1 MHFLLFFVV
10 TTAASVVVAVEWDMP
25 PLQPVTFSPVLQ
37 HLLDAVRLS
46 AATEPVAATDAT
58 TDATTT
64 SAGTN
69 AATYTDVVY
78 TDASAIPSSTSP
90 VTRKSLLANRYLL
103 DFLGD
108 IATSSTTLPTAA
120 SAHFVPAV
128 LADETVLGDSS
139 MSCYYQVL
147 QDPPAIVLLLF
158 LIAGLP

>member
-10 TTAASVVVAVEWDMP
+10 TTAASAVVAVEWDMP

-37 HLLDAVRLS
+37 HLLEAVRLS
-46 AATEPVAATDAT
+46 AATEPVATDAT
-58 TDATTT
+58 TDAATTN
-64 SAGTN
+64 AGIN
-69 AATYTDVVY
+69 AATYTDVAY
-78 TDASAIPSSTSP
+78 TDAPSIPSSTSLT
-90 VTRKSLLANRYLL
+90 TRRSLLANRYLL
-103 DFLGD
+103 YFLGD

-120 SAHFVPAV
+120 SAHFVPGV
-128 LADETVLGDSS
+128 LADETVSGDSS

>member
-1 MHFLLFFVV
+1 MHFLLYIVV
-10 TTAASVVVAVEWDMP
+10 TTAVSAVGAVEWDMP

-46 AATEPVAATDAT
+46 AATEPVATDAT

-78 TDASAIPSSTSP
+78 TDAPAIPSSTSST
-90 VTRKSLLANRYLL
+90 TRRSLLANRYLL

-120 SAHFVPAV
+120 STHFVPAV

>member
-1 MHFLLFFVV
+1 MRFLLFFVV
-10 TTAASVVVAVEWDMP
+10 TTAVSAVGAVEWDMP

-46 AATEPVAATDAT
+46 AVTEPVATDAT

-69 AATYTDVVY
+69 AATYTDVAY
-78 TDASAIPSSTSP
+78 TDAPAIPSSTSST
-90 VTRKSLLANRYLL
+90 TRRSLLANRYLL

-108 IATSSTTLPTAA
+108 IATSSTTLPTTA

-128 LADETVLGDSS
+128 LADKTVLGDSS

>member
-1 MHFLLFFVV
+1 MHFLLYIVV
-10 TTAASVVVAVEWDMP
+10 TTAVSAVGAVEWDMP

-46 AATEPVAATDAT
+46 AATEPVATDAT

-78 TDASAIPSSTSP
+78 TDAPAIPSSTSST
-90 VTRKSLLANRYLL
+90 TRRSLLANRYLL

-120 SAHFVPAV
+120 SASFVPAV

-158 LIAGLP
+158 LLAGLP

>member
-1 MHFLLFFVV
+1 MHFLLYVV
-10 TTAASVVVAVEWDMP
+10 ATTAVSAVGAVEWDMP

-46 AATEPVAATDAT
+46 AATEPVATDAT

-64 SAGTN
+64 SAGIN
-69 AATYTDVVY
+69 AATYTDAAY

-90 VTRKSLLANRYLL
+90 ATRKSLMVNRYLL

-108 IATSSTTLPTAA
+108 ISTSSTTLPTAV

>member
-1 MHFLLFFVV
+1 MHLLLYVVV
-10 TTAASVVVAVEWDMP
+10 TTAVSAVGTVEWDMP

-46 AATEPVAATDAT
+46 AATEPVATDAT

-64 SAGTN
+64 SAGIN
-69 AATYTDVVY
+69 AATYTDAVY
-78 TDASAIPSSTSP
+78 TDAPAIPSSTSP
-90 VTRKSLLANRYLL
+90 ATIKSLLANRYLL

>member
-1 MHFLLFFVV
+1 MHLLLFVV
-10 TTAASVVVAVEWDMP
+10 VATAASTVGAVDWDMP

-46 AATEPVAATDAT
+46 AATQSVATDST

-64 SAGTN
+64 SAGIN
-69 AATYTDVVY
+69 AVTYTDVAY
-78 TDASAIPSSTSP
+78 TDAPSIPSSTSST
-90 VTRKSLLANRYLL
+90 TRKSLMANRYLL

-108 IATSSTTLPTAA
+108 IATSSTTLPTTA